1 MKSPLKFGH
10 VFDESYKT
18 FHDIGTTTLSSS
30 SVWEPLEFSFSLSSL
45 VGDDLDDSDLKFY
58 VQSDNLTV
66 EYYAD
71 FIYMVNAN
79 RLIKK
84 TSLVTDGSF
93 ELGVNNWGKQGMNN
107 FFSVFK

>member
-1 MKSPLKFGH
+1 M
-10 VFDESYKT
+10 
-18 FHDIGTTTLSSS
+18 
-30 SVWEPLEFSFSLSSL
+30 SSL

-58 VQSDNLTV
+58 VQSENLTV

-93 ELGVNNWGKQGMNN
+93 ELGVNNWGKQGLE
-107 FFSVFK
+107 FFLKINILINIINI

>member
-1 MKSPLKFGH
+1 M
-10 VFDESYKT
+10 
-18 FHDIGTTTLSSS
+18 
-30 SVWEPLEFSFSLSSL
+30 SSL
-45 VGDDLDDSDLKFY
+45 VGDDLDNSALKFY

-93 ELGVNNWGKQGMNN
+93 ELGVNNWGKQGSGFLFQKSINKKIIVIN
-107 FFSVFK
+107 FT